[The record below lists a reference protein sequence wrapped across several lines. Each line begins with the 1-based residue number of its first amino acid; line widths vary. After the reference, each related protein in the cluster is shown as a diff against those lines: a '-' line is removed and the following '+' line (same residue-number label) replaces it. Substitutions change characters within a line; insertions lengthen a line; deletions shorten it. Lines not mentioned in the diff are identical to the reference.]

1 MGKTRENG
9 AFYGSRPAG
18 NAEISIGFS
27 VSDRQ
32 TGNER
37 KMPIKK
43 RMGLNS
49 LIILKQIVEKVP
61 ERMSESFLKH
71 ALSEALRGR
80 YLFEEQLPTRTHDLT
95 KEVKKI
101 YSPFYS
107 LYAIMLIG
115 E

>member
-1 MGKTRENG
+1 MSGIQCRL
-9 AFYGSRPAG
+9 F
-18 NAEISIGFS
+18 SIAQRFRLMPQKVLLLGLF
-27 VSDRQ
+27 Q